1 MEIPQ
6 LLEQIAS
13 NEEEAL
19 ALYDLAP
26 ETSEKELI
34 RAFKLSG
41 VSNWESNL
49 ELIKEIY
56 DFDIE
61 GTFRSY
67 MDKLKDYTILRRDT
81 FALILKAIQEDSDVY
96 DEAISK
102 NDMQVGQLVE
112 EIEKMSI

>member
-34 RAFKLSG
+34 RVFKLRGCSKLGIESG
-41 VSNWESNL
+41 A
-49 ELIKEIY
+49 Y
-56 DFDIE
+56 
-61 GTFRSY
+61 
-67 MDKLKDYTILRRDT
+67 
-81 FALILKAIQEDSDVY
+81 
-96 DEAISK
+96 
-102 NDMQVGQLVE
+102 
-112 EIEKMSI
+112 